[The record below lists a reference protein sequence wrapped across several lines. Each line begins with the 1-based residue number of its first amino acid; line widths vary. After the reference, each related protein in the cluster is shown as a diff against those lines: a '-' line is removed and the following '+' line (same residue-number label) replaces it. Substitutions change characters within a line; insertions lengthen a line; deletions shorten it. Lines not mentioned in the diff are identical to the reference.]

1 VVLECGGKDPM
12 IVFADADLDKAAE
25 DAVTFSL
32 SNCGQV
38 CCAVE
43 RIYVDESVKDAFAE
57 KVVKIA
63 GGWTAGDGL
72 DESVT
77 MGPLVSELQ
86 RTTVHK
92 HVRAAVAAGAT
103 CALGG
108 EMPPADKPGT
118 FYPPTVL
125 VDVPHKGCPEI
136 TQEETFGPVVAI
148 SSFGGAEDV
157 AVALSNDCESHK
169 SAVVSIH
176 PSIHP
181 HLATPEVQFTLSN
194 QATNTTLVP
203 SIHIFA
209 L

>member
-1 VVLECGGKDPM
+1 M

-118 FYPPTVL
+118 FCRPRCSWTCHTR
-125 VDVPHKGCPEI
+125 VPRDH
-136 TQEETFGPVVAI
+136 T
-148 SSFGGAEDV
+148 GGD
-157 AVALSNDCESHK
+157 LR
-169 SAVVSIH
+169 
-176 PSIHP
+176 PRRG
-181 HLATPEVQFTLSN
+181 HLFLRRGGRRGGSLERL
-194 QATNTTLVP
+194 
-203 SIHIFA
+203 
-209 L
+209 

>member
-1 VVLECGGKDPM
+1 MVLECGGKDPM

-108 EMPPADKPGT
+108 EMLPWQLSWEAYANWMIAQHSEMRTRDVAPDQIRSGRGVLADGEA
-118 FYPPTVL
+118 
-125 VDVPHKGCPEI
+125 GG
-136 TQEETFGPVVAI
+136 Q
-148 SSFGGAEDV
+148 GGAG
-157 AVALSNDCESHK
+157 AAHG
-169 SAVVSIH
+169 
-176 PSIHP
+176 P
-181 HLATPEVQFTLSN
+181 
-194 QATNTTLVP
+194 
-203 SIHIFA
+203 
-209 L
+209 